1 MTFSSSFS
9 PSRPCGQIIFE
20 PAGRSYIYTIV
31 TMQNIYDV
39 RQKGKL
45 IFLLISVLLVGGVLY
60 VSNDL
65 VKDLSAEERK
75 KMEIWAEATRE
86 LASDKTEMSMEL
98 ILKVI
103 QSNTSIP
110 AILVDGNGEIN
121 QYVNLN
127 LPEKDPDKFL
137 QRKLSRLKG
146 SSNVIEINLGDNEK
160 QYLYYDDSI
169 LLKRLSF
176 YPYVQLGVMVL
187 FVLIVYFALIS
198 TKKAEQNKVWVGL
211 SKETAHQLGTPISS
225 LMAWVDLLE
234 ASGVDPAL
242 LSDMNKDVKRLSVIA
257 ERFSKIGSKPE
268 MELVYINEVLENAIE
283 YMRRRVSSKVQ
294 IVTHLPADAEG
305 AMVCLSLFEWVIEN
319 LCKNAVDAMNGEGRI
334 DVYLTSEKQQLYIDI
349 KDTGK
354 GIARKNFKAVFNPG
368 YTTKK
373 RGWGLGLTLA
383 KRIIEEYHDGRI
395 FVKESEI
402 GKGTTFRI
410 ELKRVV

>member
-1 MTFSSSFS
+1 
-9 PSRPCGQIIFE
+9 
-20 PAGRSYIYTIV
+20 
-31 TMQNIYDV
+31 MQNIYDA

-65 VKDLSAEERK
+65 VEDLSIEERK

-110 AILVDGNGEIN
+110 AIIVDDTGEIN
-121 QYVNLN
+121 QYLNLN
-127 LPEKDPDKFL
+127 LPETDTEKYL
-137 QRKLSRLKG
+137 QEKLEQLK
-146 SSNVIEINLGDNEK
+146 SKSNLIEINLGDEEK

-225 LMAWVDLLE
+225 LMAWMDLLE
-234 ASGVDPAL
+234 SSGVDPSL
-242 LSDMNKDVKRLSVIA
+242 LSDMNKDVNRLSVIA

-268 MELVYINEVLENAIE
+268 MELIYVNEVLENATE
-283 YMRRRVSSKVQ
+283 YMRRRVSDKVL
-294 IVTHLPADAEG
+294 ITTHLPSDAEG

-334 DVYLTSEKQQLYIDI
+334 DVYMTSEKQQIYIDI

-354 GIARKNFKAVFNPG
+354 GIARKNFKTVFNPG

-383 KRIIEEYHDGRI
+383 KRIIEDYHAGRI
-395 FVKESEI
+395 YVKDSEV

>member
-1 MTFSSSFS
+1 
-9 PSRPCGQIIFE
+9 
-20 PAGRSYIYTIV
+20 
-31 TMQNIYDV
+31 MQNIYDA

-65 VKDLSAEERK
+65 VEDLSIEERK

-110 AILVDGNGEIN
+110 AIIVDDTGEIN
-121 QYVNLN
+121 QYLNLN
-127 LPEKDPDKFL
+127 LPETDTEKYL
-137 QRKLSRLKG
+137 QEKLEQLK
-146 SSNVIEINLGDNEK
+146 SKSNLIEINLGDGEK

-169 LLKRLSF
+169 LLKRLS
-176 YPYVQLGVMVL
+176 PYVQLGVMVL

-225 LMAWVDLLE
+225 LMAWMDLLE
-234 ASGVDPAL
+234 SSGVDPSL
-242 LSDMNKDVKRLSVIA
+242 LSDMNKDVNRLSVIA

-268 MELVYINEVLENAIE
+268 MELIYVNEVLENATE
-283 YMRRRVSSKVQ
+283 YMRRRVSDKVL
-294 IVTHLPADAEG
+294 ITTHLPSDAEG

-334 DVYLTSEKQQLYIDI
+334 DVYMTSEKQQIYIDI

-354 GIARKNFKAVFNPG
+354 GIARKNFKTVFNPG

-383 KRIIEEYHDGRI
+383 KRIIEDYHAGRI
-395 FVKESEI
+395 YVKDSEV

>member
-1 MTFSSSFS
+1 
-9 PSRPCGQIIFE
+9 
-20 PAGRSYIYTIV
+20 
-31 TMQNIYDV
+31 MQNIYDA

-65 VKDLSAEERK
+65 VEDLSIEERK

-110 AILVDGNGEIN
+110 AIIVDDTGEIN
-121 QYVNLN
+121 QYLNLN
-127 LPEKDPDKFL
+127 LPETDTEKYL
-137 QRKLSRLKG
+137 QEKLEQLK
-146 SSNVIEINLGDNEK
+146 SKSNLIEINLGDEEK

-169 LLKRLSF
+169 LLKRLSL

-225 LMAWVDLLE
+225 LMAWMDLLE
-234 ASGVDPAL
+234 SSGVDSSL
-242 LSDMNKDVKRLSVIA
+242 LSDMNKDVNRLSVIA

-268 MELVYINEVLENAIE
+268 MELIYVNEVRENATE
-283 YMRRRVSSKVQ
+283 YMRRRVSDKVL
-294 IVTHLPADAEG
+294 ITTHLPSDAEG

-334 DVYLTSEKQQLYIDI
+334 DVYMTSEKQQIYIDI

-354 GIARKNFKAVFNPG
+354 GIARKNFKTVFNPG

-383 KRIIEEYHDGRI
+383 KRIIEDYHAGRI
-395 FVKESEI
+395 YVKDSEV

-410 ELKRVV
+410 ELTRVV

>member
-1 MTFSSSFS
+1 
-9 PSRPCGQIIFE
+9 
-20 PAGRSYIYTIV
+20 
-31 TMQNIYDV
+31 MQNIYDA

-65 VKDLSAEERK
+65 VEDLSIEERK

-110 AILVDGNGEIN
+110 AIIVDDTGEIN
-121 QYVNLN
+121 QYLNFN
-127 LPEKDPDKFL
+127 LPETDTEKYL
-137 QRKLSRLKG
+137 QEKLEQLK
-146 SSNVIEINLGDNEK
+146 SKSNLIEINLGDEEK

-169 LLKRLSF
+169 LLKRLSL

-225 LMAWVDLLE
+225 LMAWMDLLE
-234 ASGVDPAL
+234 SSGVDSSL
-242 LSDMNKDVKRLSVIA
+242 LSDMNKDVNRLSVIA

-268 MELVYINEVLENAIE
+268 MELIYVNEVLENATE
-283 YMRRRVSSKVQ
+283 YMRRRVSDKVL
-294 IVTHLPADAEG
+294 ITTHLPSDAEG

-334 DVYLTSEKQQLYIDI
+334 DVYMTSEKQQIYIDI

-354 GIARKNFKAVFNPG
+354 GIARKNFKTVFNPG

-383 KRIIEEYHDGRI
+383 KRIIEDYHAGRI
-395 FVKESEI
+395 YVKDSEV

-410 ELKRVV
+410 ELRRVV

>member
-1 MTFSSSFS
+1 M
-9 PSRPCGQIIFE
+9 E
-20 PAGRSYIYTIV
+20 PFIEYVILSVYYI
-31 TMQNIYDV
+31 MQNIYDA

-45 IFLLISVLLVGGVLY
+45 IFLLISVLLIGGVLY

-65 VKDLSAEERK
+65 VEDLSIEERK

-110 AILVDGNGEIN
+110 AIIVDDTGEIN
-121 QYVNLN
+121 QYLNLN
-127 LPEKDPDKFL
+127 LPETDTEKYL
-137 QRKLSRLKG
+137 QEKLEQLK
-146 SSNVIEINLGDNEK
+146 SKSNLIEINLGDEEK

-169 LLKRLSF
+169 LLKRLSL

-225 LMAWVDLLE
+225 LMAWMDLLE
-234 ASGVDPAL
+234 SSGVDSSL
-242 LSDMNKDVKRLSVIA
+242 LSDMNKDVNRLSVIA

-268 MELVYINEVLENAIE
+268 MELIYVNEVLENATE
-283 YMRRRVSSKVQ
+283 YMRRRVSDKVL
-294 IVTHLPADAEG
+294 ITTHLPSDAEG

-334 DVYLTSEKQQLYIDI
+334 DVYMTSEKQQIYIDI

-354 GIARKNFKAVFNPG
+354 GIARKNFKTVFNPG

-383 KRIIEEYHDGRI
+383 KRIIEDYHAGRI
-395 FVKESEI
+395 YVKDSEV

>member
-1 MTFSSSFS
+1 
-9 PSRPCGQIIFE
+9 
-20 PAGRSYIYTIV
+20 
-31 TMQNIYDV
+31 MQNIYDA

-45 IFLLISVLLVGGVLY
+45 IFLLISVLLIGGVLY

-65 VKDLSAEERK
+65 VEDLSIEERK

-110 AILVDGNGEIN
+110 AIIVDDTGEIN
-121 QYVNLN
+121 QYLNLN
-127 LPEKDPDKFL
+127 LPETDTEKYL
-137 QRKLSRLKG
+137 QEKLEQLK
-146 SSNVIEINLGDNEK
+146 SKSNLIEINLGDEEK

-169 LLKRLSF
+169 LLKRLSL

-225 LMAWVDLLE
+225 LMAWMDLLE
-234 ASGVDPAL
+234 SSGVDSSL
-242 LSDMNKDVKRLSVIA
+242 LSDMNKDVNRLSVIA

-268 MELVYINEVLENAIE
+268 MELIYVNEVLENATE
-283 YMRRRVSSKVQ
+283 YMRRRVSDKVL
-294 IVTHLPADAEG
+294 ITTHLPSDAEG

-334 DVYLTSEKQQLYIDI
+334 DVYMTSEKQQIYIDI

-354 GIARKNFKAVFNPG
+354 GIARKNFKTVFNPG

-383 KRIIEEYHDGRI
+383 KRIIEDYHAGRI
-395 FVKESEI
+395 YVKDSEV

-410 ELKRVV
+410 ELKRVA

>member
-268 MELVYINEVLENAIE
+268 MELVYINEVLENATE

-354 GIARKNFKAVFNPG
+354 GIARKNFKTVFNPG

-383 KRIIEEYHDGRI
+383 KRII
-395 FVKESEI
+395 
-402 GKGTTFRI
+402 
-410 ELKRVV
+410 

>member
-1 MTFSSSFS
+1 
-9 PSRPCGQIIFE
+9 
-20 PAGRSYIYTIV
+20 
-31 TMQNIYDV
+31 MQNIYDA

-45 IFLLISVLLVGGVLY
+45 IFLLISVLLIGGVLY

-65 VKDLSAEERK
+65 VEDMSIEERK

-110 AILVDGNGEIN
+110 AIIVDDTGEIN
-121 QYVNLN
+121 QYLNLN
-127 LPEKDPDKFL
+127 LPETDTEKYL
-137 QRKLSRLKG
+137 QEKLEQLK
-146 SSNVIEINLGDNEK
+146 SKSNLIEINLGDEEK

-169 LLKRLSF
+169 LLKRLSL

-225 LMAWVDLLE
+225 LMAWMDLLE
-234 ASGVDPAL
+234 SSGVDSSL
-242 LSDMNKDVKRLSVIA
+242 LSDMNKDVNRLSVIA

-268 MELVYINEVLENAIE
+268 MELIYVNEVLENATE
-283 YMRRRVSSKVQ
+283 YMRRRVSDKVL
-294 IVTHLPADAEG
+294 ITTHLPSDAEG

-334 DVYLTSEKQQLYIDI
+334 DVYMTSEKQQIYIDI

-354 GIARKNFKAVFNPG
+354 GIARKNFKTVFNPG

-383 KRIIEEYHDGRI
+383 KRIIEDYHAGRI
-395 FVKESEI
+395 YVKDSEV

>member
-1 MTFSSSFS
+1 MTGSNVL
-9 PSRPCGQIIFE
+9 I
-20 PAGRSYIYTIV
+20 YIRMRFVI
-31 TMQNIYDV
+31 MQNIYDA
-39 RQKGKL
+39 RQKGKF

-65 VKDLSAEERK
+65 VEDLSVEERK

-110 AILVDGNGEIN
+110 AILVDENGEIN

-127 LPEKDPDKFL
+127 LPETDTEKYL
-137 QRKLSRLKG
+137 QRKLAYLQG
-146 SSNVIEINLGDNEK
+146 GSNVIEINLGGGEK

-169 LLKRLSF
+169 LLKRLSL

-225 LMAWVDLLE
+225 LMAWMDLLE

-268 MELVYINEVLENAIE
+268 MELVYVNEVLENATE
-283 YMRRRVSSKVQ
+283 YMRRRVSDKVQ
-294 IVTHLPADAEG
+294 ITTHLPSDAEG
-305 AMVCLSLFEWVIEN
+305 AMVCLPLFEWVIEN

-334 DVYLTSEKQQLYIDI
+334 DVYLTSEKQQIYIDI

-354 GIARKNFKAVFNPG
+354 GIARKHFKTVFNPG

-383 KRIIEEYHDGRI
+383 KRIIEQYHAGHI
-395 FVKESEI
+395 YVKESEV

>member
-1 MTFSSSFS
+1 
-9 PSRPCGQIIFE
+9 
-20 PAGRSYIYTIV
+20 
-31 TMQNIYDV
+31 MQNIYDA

-45 IFLLISVLLVGGVLY
+45 IFLLISVLLIGGVLY

-65 VKDLSAEERK
+65 VEDLSIEERK

-110 AILVDGNGEIN
+110 AIIVDDTGEIN
-121 QYVNLN
+121 QYLNLN
-127 LPEKDPDKFL
+127 LPETDTEKYL
-137 QRKLSRLKG
+137 QEKLEQLK
-146 SSNVIEINLGDNEK
+146 SKSNLIEINLGDEEK

-169 LLKRLSF
+169 LLKRLSL

-225 LMAWVDLLE
+225 LMAWMDLLE
-234 ASGVDPAL
+234 SSGVDSSL
-242 LSDMNKDVKRLSVIA
+242 LSDMNKDVNRLSVIA

-268 MELVYINEVLENAIE
+268 MELIYVNEVLENATE
-283 YMRRRVSSKVQ
+283 YMRRRVSDKVL
-294 IVTHLPADAEG
+294 ITTHLPSDAEG

-319 LCKNAVDAMNGEGRI
+319 LCTNAVDAMNGEGRI
-334 DVYLTSEKQQLYIDI
+334 DVYMTSEKQQIYIDI

-354 GIARKNFKAVFNPG
+354 GIARKNFKTVFNPG

-383 KRIIEEYHDGRI
+383 KRIIEDYHAGRI
-395 FVKESEI
+395 YVKDSEV

>member
-1 MTFSSSFS
+1 
-9 PSRPCGQIIFE
+9 
-20 PAGRSYIYTIV
+20 
-31 TMQNIYDV
+31 MQNIYDA

-65 VKDLSAEERK
+65 VEDLSIEERK

-110 AILVDGNGEIN
+110 AIIVDDTGEIN
-121 QYVNLN
+121 QYLNLN
-127 LPEKDPDKFL
+127 LPETDTEKYL
-137 QRKLSRLKG
+137 QEKLEQLK
-146 SSNVIEINLGDNEK
+146 SKSNLIEINLGDGEK

-169 LLKRLSF
+169 LLKRLSL

-225 LMAWVDLLE
+225 LMAWMDLLE
-234 ASGVDPAL
+234 SSGVDPSL
-242 LSDMNKDVKRLSVIA
+242 LSDMNKDVNRLSIIA

-268 MELVYINEVLENAIE
+268 MELIYVNEVLENATE
-283 YMRRRVSSKVQ
+283 YMRRRVSDKVL
-294 IVTHLPADAEG
+294 ITTHLPSDAEG

-319 LCKNAVDAMNGEGRI
+319 LCKNAIDAMDGVGKITVSVIESATRWYI
-334 DVYLTSEKQQLYIDI
+334 DVE
-349 KDTGK
+349 DTGK
-354 GIARKNFKAVFNPG
+354 GIIKSKHQTIFTPG

-373 RGWGLGLTLA
+373 RGWGLGLSLA
-383 KRIIEEYHDGRI
+383 RRIVEEYHSGRI
-395 FVKESEI
+395 FVKQSELN
-402 GKGTTFRI
+402 KGTVFRI
-410 ELKRVV
+410 ELKK

>member
-319 LCKNAVDAMNGEGRI
+319 LCKNAVDAMNGEGRS

>member
-1 MTFSSSFS
+1 
-9 PSRPCGQIIFE
+9 
-20 PAGRSYIYTIV
+20 
-31 TMQNIYDV
+31 MQNIYDA

-45 IFLLISVLLVGGVLY
+45 IFLLISVLLIGGVLY

-65 VKDLSAEERK
+65 VEDLSIEERK

-110 AILVDGNGEIN
+110 AIIVDDTGEIN
-121 QYVNLN
+121 QYLNLN
-127 LPEKDPDKFL
+127 LPETDTEKYL
-137 QRKLSRLKG
+137 QEKLEQLK
-146 SSNVIEINLGDNEK
+146 SKSNLIEINLGDEEK

-169 LLKRLSF
+169 LLKRLSL

-198 TKKAEQNKVWVGL
+198 TKKAEQNKAWVGL

-225 LMAWVDLLE
+225 LMAWMDLLE
-234 ASGVDPAL
+234 SSGVDSSL
-242 LSDMNKDVKRLSVIA
+242 LSDMNKDVNRLSVIA

-268 MELVYINEVLENAIE
+268 MELIYVNEVLENATE
-283 YMRRRVSSKVQ
+283 YMRRRVSDKVL
-294 IVTHLPADAEG
+294 ITTHLPSDAEG

-334 DVYLTSEKQQLYIDI
+334 DVYMTSEKQQIYIDI

-354 GIARKNFKAVFNPG
+354 GIARKNFKTVFNPG

-383 KRIIEEYHDGRI
+383 KRIIEDYHAGRI
-395 FVKESEI
+395 YVKDSEV

>member
-1 MTFSSSFS
+1 
-9 PSRPCGQIIFE
+9 
-20 PAGRSYIYTIV
+20 
-31 TMQNIYDV
+31 MQNIYDA

-45 IFLLISVLLVGGVLY
+45 IFLLISVLLIGGVLY

-65 VKDLSAEERK
+65 VEDLSIEERK

-110 AILVDGNGEIN
+110 AIIVDDTGEIN
-121 QYVNLN
+121 QYLNLN
-127 LPEKDPDKFL
+127 LPETDTEKYL
-137 QRKLSRLKG
+137 QEKLEQLK
-146 SSNVIEINLGDNEK
+146 SKSNLIEINLGDEEK

-169 LLKRLSF
+169 LLKRLSL

-225 LMAWVDLLE
+225 LMAWMDLLE
-234 ASGVDPAL
+234 SSGVDSSL
-242 LSDMNKDVKRLSVIA
+242 LSDMNKDVNRLSVIA

-268 MELVYINEVLENAIE
+268 MELIYVNEVLENATE
-283 YMRRRVSSKVQ
+283 YMRRRVSDKVL
-294 IVTHLPADAEG
+294 ITTHLPSDAEG

-334 DVYLTSEKQQLYIDI
+334 DVYMTSEKQQIYIDI

-354 GIARKNFKAVFNPG
+354 GIARKNFKTVFNPG

-373 RGWGLGLTLA
+373 RGWGLGFTLA
-383 KRIIEEYHDGRI
+383 KRIIEDYHAGRI
-395 FVKESEI
+395 YVKDSEV

>member
-1 MTFSSSFS
+1 
-9 PSRPCGQIIFE
+9 
-20 PAGRSYIYTIV
+20 
-31 TMQNIYDV
+31 MQNIYDA

-65 VKDLSAEERK
+65 VEDWSIEERK

-86 LASDKTEMSMEL
+86 LVSDKTEMSMEL

-110 AILVDGNGEIN
+110 AIIVDDTGEIN
-121 QYVNLN
+121 QYLNLN
-127 LPEKDPDKFL
+127 LPETDTEKYL
-137 QRKLSRLKG
+137 QEKLEQLK
-146 SSNVIEINLGDNEK
+146 SKSNLIEINLGDEEK

-169 LLKRLSF
+169 LLKRLSL

-225 LMAWVDLLE
+225 LMAWMDLLE
-234 ASGVDPAL
+234 SSGVDSSL
-242 LSDMNKDVKRLSVIA
+242 LSDMNKDVNRLSVIA

-268 MELVYINEVLENAIE
+268 MELIYVNEVLENATE
-283 YMRRRVSSKVQ
+283 YMRRRVSDKVL
-294 IVTHLPADAEG
+294 ITTHLPSDAEG

-334 DVYLTSEKQQLYIDI
+334 DVYMTSEKQQIYIDI

-354 GIARKNFKAVFNPG
+354 GIARKNFKTVFNPG

-383 KRIIEEYHDGRI
+383 KRIIEDYHAGRI
-395 FVKESEI
+395 YVKDSEV

-410 ELKRVV
+410 ELTRVV

>member
-1 MTFSSSFS
+1 
-9 PSRPCGQIIFE
+9 
-20 PAGRSYIYTIV
+20 
-31 TMQNIYDV
+31 MQNIYDA

-45 IFLLISVLLVGGVLY
+45 IFLLISVLLIGGVLY

-65 VKDLSAEERK
+65 VEDLFIEERK

-110 AILVDGNGEIN
+110 AIIVDDTGEIN
-121 QYVNLN
+121 QYLNLN
-127 LPEKDPDKFL
+127 LPETDTEKYL
-137 QRKLSRLKG
+137 QEKLEQLK
-146 SSNVIEINLGDNEK
+146 SKSNLIEINLGDEEK

-169 LLKRLSF
+169 LLKRLSL

-225 LMAWVDLLE
+225 LMAWMDLLE
-234 ASGVDPAL
+234 SSGVDSSL
-242 LSDMNKDVKRLSVIA
+242 LSDMNKDVNRLSVIA

-268 MELVYINEVLENAIE
+268 MELIYVNEVLENATE
-283 YMRRRVSSKVQ
+283 YMRRRVSDKVL
-294 IVTHLPADAEG
+294 ITTHLPSDAEG

-334 DVYLTSEKQQLYIDI
+334 DVYMTSEKQQIYIDI

-354 GIARKNFKAVFNPG
+354 GIARKNFKTVFNPG

-383 KRIIEEYHDGRI
+383 KRIIEDYHAGRI
-395 FVKESEI
+395 YVKDSEV

>member
-1 MTFSSSFS
+1 
-9 PSRPCGQIIFE
+9 
-20 PAGRSYIYTIV
+20 
-31 TMQNIYDV
+31 MQNIYDA

-65 VKDLSAEERK
+65 VEDLSIEERK

-86 LASDKTEMSMEL
+86 LARDKNEMSMEL
-98 ILKVI
+98 ILKGI
-103 QSNTSIP
+103 QGNTSIP
-110 AILVDGNGEIN
+110 AIIVDDTGEIN
-121 QYVNLN
+121 QYLNLN
-127 LPEKDPDKFL
+127 LPETDTEKYL
-137 QRKLSRLKG
+137 QEKLEQLK
-146 SSNVIEINLGDNEK
+146 SKSNLIEINLGDGEK

-169 LLKRLSF
+169 LLKRLSL

-225 LMAWVDLLE
+225 LMAWMDLLE
-234 ASGVDPAL
+234 SSGVDPSL
-242 LSDMNKDVKRLSVIA
+242 LSDMNKDVNRLSIIA

-268 MELVYINEVLENAIE
+268 MELIYVNEVLENATE
-283 YMRRRVSSKVQ
+283 YMRRRVSDKVL
-294 IVTHLPADAEG
+294 ITTHLPSDAEG

-334 DVYLTSEKQQLYIDI
+334 DVYMTSEKQQIYIDI

-354 GIARKNFKAVFNPG
+354 GIARKNFKTVFNPG
-368 YTTKK
+368 YTTKE
-373 RGWGLGLTLA
+373 RAWGLGLTLA
-383 KRIIEEYHDGRI
+383 KRIIEDYHAGRI
-395 FVKESEI
+395 YVKDSEV

>member
-1 MTFSSSFS
+1 
-9 PSRPCGQIIFE
+9 
-20 PAGRSYIYTIV
+20 
-31 TMQNIYDV
+31 MQNIYDA

-45 IFLLISVLLVGGVLY
+45 IFLLISVLLIGGVLY

-65 VKDLSAEERK
+65 VEDLSIEERK

-110 AILVDGNGEIN
+110 AIIVDDTGEIN
-121 QYVNLN
+121 QYLNLN
-127 LPEKDPDKFL
+127 LPETDTEKYL
-137 QRKLSRLKG
+137 QEKLEQLK
-146 SSNVIEINLGDNEK
+146 SKSNLIEINLGDEEK

-169 LLKRLSF
+169 LLKRLSL

-198 TKKAEQNKVWVGL
+198 TKKAEQNKVWVVL

-225 LMAWVDLLE
+225 LMAWMDLLE
-234 ASGVDPAL
+234 SSGVDSSL
-242 LSDMNKDVKRLSVIA
+242 LSDMNKDVNRLSVIA

-268 MELVYINEVLENAIE
+268 MELIYVNEVLENATE
-283 YMRRRVSSKVQ
+283 YMRRRVSDKVL
-294 IVTHLPADAEG
+294 ITTHLPSDAEG

-334 DVYLTSEKQQLYIDI
+334 DVYMTSEKQQIYIDI

-354 GIARKNFKAVFNPG
+354 GIARKNFKTVFNPG

-383 KRIIEEYHDGRI
+383 KRIIEDYHAGRI
-395 FVKESEI
+395 YVKDSEV

>member
-1 MTFSSSFS
+1 
-9 PSRPCGQIIFE
+9 
-20 PAGRSYIYTIV
+20 
-31 TMQNIYDV
+31 MQNIYDA

-45 IFLLISVLLVGGVLY
+45 IFLLISVLLIGGVLY

-65 VKDLSAEERK
+65 VEDLSIEERK

-110 AILVDGNGEIN
+110 AIIVDDTGEIN
-121 QYVNLN
+121 QYLNLN
-127 LPEKDPDKFL
+127 LPETDTEKYL
-137 QRKLSRLKG
+137 QEKLEQLK
-146 SSNVIEINLGDNEK
+146 SKSNLIEINLGDEEK

-169 LLKRLSF
+169 LLKRLSL

-187 FVLIVYFALIS
+187 LVLIVYFALIS

-225 LMAWVDLLE
+225 LMAWMDLLE
-234 ASGVDPAL
+234 SSGVDSSL
-242 LSDMNKDVKRLSVIA
+242 LSDMNKDVNRLSVIA

-268 MELVYINEVLENAIE
+268 MELIYVNEVLENATE
-283 YMRRRVSSKVQ
+283 YMRRRVSDKVL
-294 IVTHLPADAEG
+294 ITTHLPSDAEG

-334 DVYLTSEKQQLYIDI
+334 DVYMTSEKQQIYIDI

-354 GIARKNFKAVFNPG
+354 GIARKNFKTVFNPG

-383 KRIIEEYHDGRI
+383 KRIIEDYHAGRI
-395 FVKESEI
+395 YVKDSEV

>member
-1 MTFSSSFS
+1 
-9 PSRPCGQIIFE
+9 
-20 PAGRSYIYTIV
+20 
-31 TMQNIYDV
+31 MQNIYDA

-65 VKDLSAEERK
+65 VEDLSIEERK

-110 AILVDGNGEIN
+110 AIIVDDTGEIN
-121 QYVNLN
+121 QYLNLN
-127 LPEKDPDKFL
+127 LPETDTEKYL
-137 QRKLSRLKG
+137 QEKLEQLK
-146 SSNVIEINLGDNEK
+146 SKSNLIEINLGDGEK

-169 LLKRLSF
+169 LLKRLSL

-225 LMAWVDLLE
+225 LMAWMDLLE
-234 ASGVDPAL
+234 SSGVDPSL
-242 LSDMNKDVKRLSVIA
+242 LSDMNKDVNRLSVIA

-268 MELVYINEVLENAIE
+268 MELIYVNEGLENATE
-283 YMRRRVSSKVQ
+283 YMRRRVSDKVL
-294 IVTHLPADAEG
+294 ITTHLPSDAEG

-334 DVYLTSEKQQLYIDI
+334 DVYMTSEKQQIYIDI

-354 GIARKNFKAVFNPG
+354 GIARKNFKTVFNPG

-383 KRIIEEYHDGRI
+383 KRIIEDYHAGRI
-395 FVKESEI
+395 YVKDSEV
-402 GKGTTFRI
+402 GKGTIFRI

>member
-1 MTFSSSFS
+1 
-9 PSRPCGQIIFE
+9 
-20 PAGRSYIYTIV
+20 
-31 TMQNIYDV
+31 MQNIYDA

-45 IFLLISVLLVGGVLY
+45 IFLLISVLLIGGVLY

-65 VKDLSAEERK
+65 VEDLSIEERK

-110 AILVDGNGEIN
+110 AIIVDDTGEIN
-121 QYVNLN
+121 QYLNLN
-127 LPEKDPDKFL
+127 LPETDTEKYL
-137 QRKLSRLKG
+137 QEKLEQLK
-146 SSNVIEINLGDNEK
+146 SKSNLIEINLGDEEK

-169 LLKRLSF
+169 LLKRLSL

-225 LMAWVDLLE
+225 LMAWMDLLE
-234 ASGVDPAL
+234 SSGVDSSL
-242 LSDMNKDVKRLSVIA
+242 LSDMNKDVNRLSVIA

-268 MELVYINEVLENAIE
+268 MELIYVNEVLENATE
-283 YMRRRVSSKVQ
+283 YMRRRVSDKVL
-294 IVTHLPADAEG
+294 ITTHLPSDAEG

-334 DVYLTSEKQQLYIDI
+334 DVYMTSEKQQIYIDI

-354 GIARKNFKAVFNPG
+354 GIARKNFKTVFNPG
-368 YTTKK
+368 YTTKI

-383 KRIIEEYHDGRI
+383 KRIIEDYHAGRI
-395 FVKESEI
+395 YVKDSEV

>member
-1 MTFSSSFS
+1 M
-9 PSRPCGQIIFE
+9 
-20 PAGRSYIYTIV
+20 
-31 TMQNIYDV
+31 
-39 RQKGKL
+39 
-45 IFLLISVLLVGGVLY
+45 LISVLLVGGVLY

-65 VKDLSAEERK
+65 VDDLSVEERK

-110 AILVDGNGEIN
+110 AILVDENGAIN

-127 LPEKDPDKFL
+127 LPESDSEKYL
-137 QRKLSRLKG
+137 QRKLAQLQSG
-146 SSNVIEINLGDNEK
+146 SNVIEISLGGDEK

-169 LLKRLSF
+169 LLKRLSL

-225 LMAWVDLLE
+225 LMAWMDLLE

-242 LSDMNKDVKRLSVIA
+242 LSDMHKDVKRLSVIA

-268 MELVYINEVLENAIE
+268 MELVYVNEVLENATE

-294 IVTHLPADAEG
+294 ITTHLPSDAEG
-305 AMVCLSLFEWVIEN
+305 AMVCLPLFEWVIEN

-334 DVYLTSEKQQLYIDI
+334 DVYLTSERQQIYIDI

-354 GIARKNFKAVFNPG
+354 GIARKNFKTVFNPG

-383 KRIIEEYHDGRI
+383 KRIIEEYHNGRI
-395 FVKESEI
+395 FVKESEV

-410 ELKRVV
+410 ELKRVA

>member
-1 MTFSSSFS
+1 
-9 PSRPCGQIIFE
+9 
-20 PAGRSYIYTIV
+20 
-31 TMQNIYDV
+31 MQNISDA

-65 VKDLSAEERK
+65 VEDLSIEERK

-110 AILVDGNGEIN
+110 AIIVDDTGEIN
-121 QYVNLN
+121 QYLNLN
-127 LPEKDPDKFL
+127 LPETDTEKYL
-137 QRKLSRLKG
+137 QEKLEQLK
-146 SSNVIEINLGDNEK
+146 SKSNLIEINLGDEEK

-169 LLKRLSF
+169 LLKRLSL

-225 LMAWVDLLE
+225 LMAWMDLLE
-234 ASGVDPAL
+234 SSGVDSSL
-242 LSDMNKDVKRLSVIA
+242 LSDMNKDVNRLSVIA

-268 MELVYINEVLENAIE
+268 MELIYVNEVLENATE
-283 YMRRRVSSKVQ
+283 YMRRRVSDKVL
-294 IVTHLPADAEG
+294 ITTHLPSDAEG

-334 DVYLTSEKQQLYIDI
+334 DVYMTSEKQQIYIDI

-354 GIARKNFKAVFNPG
+354 GIARKNFKTVFNPG

-383 KRIIEEYHDGRI
+383 KRIIEDYHAGRI
-395 FVKESEI
+395 YVKDSEV

-410 ELKRVV
+410 ELTRVV

>member
-1 MTFSSSFS
+1 
-9 PSRPCGQIIFE
+9 
-20 PAGRSYIYTIV
+20 
-31 TMQNIYDV
+31 MQNIYDA

-65 VKDLSAEERK
+65 VEDLSIEERK

-110 AILVDGNGEIN
+110 AIIVDDTGEIN
-121 QYVNLN
+121 QYLNLN
-127 LPEKDPDKFL
+127 LPETDTEKYL
-137 QRKLSRLKG
+137 QEKLEQLK
-146 SSNVIEINLGDNEK
+146 SKSNLIEINLGDEEK

-169 LLKRLSF
+169 LLKRLSL

-225 LMAWVDLLE
+225 LMAWMDLLE
-234 ASGVDPAL
+234 SSGVDSSL
-242 LSDMNKDVKRLSVIA
+242 LSDMNKDVNRLSVIA

-268 MELVYINEVLENAIE
+268 MELIYVNEVLENATE
-283 YMRRRVSSKVQ
+283 YMRRRVSDKVL
-294 IVTHLPADAEG
+294 ITTHLPSDAEG

-334 DVYLTSEKQQLYIDI
+334 DVYMTSEKQQIYIDI

-354 GIARKNFKAVFNPG
+354 GIARKNFKTVFNPG

-383 KRIIEEYHDGRI
+383 KRIIEDYHAGRI
-395 FVKESEI
+395 YVKDSEV

-410 ELKRVV
+410 ELRRVV

>member
-1 MTFSSSFS
+1 
-9 PSRPCGQIIFE
+9 
-20 PAGRSYIYTIV
+20 
-31 TMQNIYDV
+31 MQNIYDA

-65 VKDLSAEERK
+65 VEDLSIEERK

-110 AILVDGNGEIN
+110 AIIVDDTGEIN
-121 QYVNLN
+121 QYLNLN
-127 LPEKDPDKFL
+127 LPETDTEKYL
-137 QRKLSRLKG
+137 QEKLEQLK
-146 SSNVIEINLGDNEK
+146 SKSNLIEINLGDGEK

-225 LMAWVDLLE
+225 LMAWMDLLE
-234 ASGVDPAL
+234 SSGVDPSL
-242 LSDMNKDVKRLSVIA
+242 LSDMNKDVNRLSVIA

-268 MELVYINEVLENAIE
+268 MELIYVNEVLENATE
-283 YMRRRVSSKVQ
+283 YMRRRVSDKVL
-294 IVTHLPADAEG
+294 ITTHLPSDAEG

-334 DVYLTSEKQQLYIDI
+334 DVYMTSEKQQIYIDI

-354 GIARKNFKAVFNPG
+354 GIARKNFKTVFNPG

-373 RGWGLGLTLA
+373 RDWGLGLTLA
-383 KRIIEEYHDGRI
+383 KRIIEDYHAGRI
-395 FVKESEI
+395 YVKDSEV

>member
-1 MTFSSSFS
+1 
-9 PSRPCGQIIFE
+9 
-20 PAGRSYIYTIV
+20 
-31 TMQNIYDV
+31 MQNIYDA

-65 VKDLSAEERK
+65 VEDLSIEERK

-110 AILVDGNGEIN
+110 VIIVDDTGEIN
-121 QYVNLN
+121 QYLNLN
-127 LPEKDPDKFL
+127 LPETDTEKYL
-137 QRKLSRLKG
+137 QEKLEQLK
-146 SSNVIEINLGDNEK
+146 SKSNLIEINLGDGEK

-169 LLKRLSF
+169 LLKRLSL

-225 LMAWVDLLE
+225 LMAWMDLLE
-234 ASGVDPAL
+234 SSGVDPSL
-242 LSDMNKDVKRLSVIA
+242 LSDMNKDVNRLSVIA

-268 MELVYINEVLENAIE
+268 MELIYVNEVLENATE
-283 YMRRRVSSKVQ
+283 YMRRRVSDKVL
-294 IVTHLPADAEG
+294 ITTHLPSDAEG

-334 DVYLTSEKQQLYIDI
+334 DVYMTSEKQQIYIDI

-354 GIARKNFKAVFNPG
+354 GIARKNFKTVFNPG

-383 KRIIEEYHDGRI
+383 KRIIEDYHAGRI
-395 FVKESEI
+395 YVKDSEV

>member
-1 MTFSSSFS
+1 
-9 PSRPCGQIIFE
+9 
-20 PAGRSYIYTIV
+20 
-31 TMQNIYDV
+31 MQNIYDA

-65 VKDLSAEERK
+65 VEDLSIEERK

-110 AILVDGNGEIN
+110 AIIVDDTGEIN
-121 QYVNLN
+121 QYLNLN
-127 LPEKDPDKFL
+127 LPETDTEKYL
-137 QRKLSRLKG
+137 QEKLEQLK
-146 SSNVIEINLGDNEK
+146 SKSNLIEINLGDEEK

-169 LLKRLSF
+169 LLKRLSL

-225 LMAWVDLLE
+225 LMAWMDLLE
-234 ASGVDPAL
+234 SSGVDSSL
-242 LSDMNKDVKRLSVIA
+242 LSDMNKDVNRLSVIA

-268 MELVYINEVLENAIE
+268 MELIYVNEVLENATE
-283 YMRRRVSSKVQ
+283 YMRRRVSDKVL
-294 IVTHLPADAEG
+294 ITTHLPSDAEG

-334 DVYLTSEKQQLYIDI
+334 DVYMTSEKQQIYIDI

-354 GIARKNFKAVFNPG
+354 GIARKNFKTVFNPG

-383 KRIIEEYHDGRI
+383 KRIIEDYHAGRI
-395 FVKESEI
+395 YVKDSEV
-402 GKGTTFRI
+402 GKGMTFRI

>member
-1 MTFSSSFS
+1 
-9 PSRPCGQIIFE
+9 
-20 PAGRSYIYTIV
+20 
-31 TMQNIYDV
+31 MQNIYDA

-65 VKDLSAEERK
+65 VEDLSIEERK

-110 AILVDGNGEIN
+110 AIIVDDTGEIN
-121 QYVNLN
+121 QYLNLN
-127 LPEKDPDKFL
+127 LPETDTEKYL
-137 QRKLSRLKG
+137 QEKLEQLK
-146 SSNVIEINLGDNEK
+146 SKSNLIEINLGDEEK

-169 LLKRLSF
+169 LLKRLSL

-225 LMAWVDLLE
+225 LMAWMDLLE
-234 ASGVDPAL
+234 SSGVDSSL
-242 LSDMNKDVKRLSVIA
+242 LSDMNKDVNRLSVIA

-268 MELVYINEVLENAIE
+268 MELIYVNEVLENATE
-283 YMRRRVSSKVQ
+283 YMRRRVSDKVL
-294 IVTHLPADAEG
+294 ITTHLPSDAEG

-319 LCKNAVDAMNGEGRI
+319 LCKNAVNAMNGEGRI
-334 DVYLTSEKQQLYIDI
+334 DVYMTSEKQQIYIDI

-354 GIARKNFKAVFNPG
+354 GIARKNFKTVFNPG

-383 KRIIEEYHDGRI
+383 KRIIEDYHAGRI
-395 FVKESEI
+395 YVKDSEV

>member
-1 MTFSSSFS
+1 
-9 PSRPCGQIIFE
+9 
-20 PAGRSYIYTIV
+20 
-31 TMQNIYDV
+31 MQNIYDA

-65 VKDLSAEERK
+65 VEDLSIEERK

-110 AILVDGNGEIN
+110 AIIVDDTGEIN
-121 QYVNLN
+121 QYLNLN
-127 LPEKDPDKFL
+127 LPETDTEKYL
-137 QRKLSRLKG
+137 QEKLEQLK
-146 SSNVIEINLGDNEK
+146 SKSNLIEINLGDEEK

-169 LLKRLSF
+169 LLKRLSL

-225 LMAWVDLLE
+225 LMAWMDLLE
-234 ASGVDPAL
+234 SSGVDSSL
-242 LSDMNKDVKRLSVIA
+242 LSDMNKDVNRLSVIA

-268 MELVYINEVLENAIE
+268 MELIYVNEVLENATE
-283 YMRRRVSSKVQ
+283 YMRRRVSDKVL
-294 IVTHLPADAEG
+294 ITTHLPSDAEG

-334 DVYLTSEKQQLYIDI
+334 DVYMTSEKQQIYIDI

-354 GIARKNFKAVFNPG
+354 IARKNFKTVFNPG

-383 KRIIEEYHDGRI
+383 KRIIEDYHAGRI
-395 FVKESEI
+395 YVKDSEV

-410 ELKRVV
+410 ELTRVV

>member
-1 MTFSSSFS
+1 
-9 PSRPCGQIIFE
+9 
-20 PAGRSYIYTIV
+20 
-31 TMQNIYDV
+31 MQNIYDA

-45 IFLLISVLLVGGVLY
+45 IFLLISVLLIGGVLY

-65 VKDLSAEERK
+65 VEDLSIEERK

-110 AILVDGNGEIN
+110 AIIVDDTGEIN
-121 QYVNLN
+121 QYLNLN
-127 LPEKDPDKFL
+127 LPETDTEKYL
-137 QRKLSRLKG
+137 QEKLEQLK
-146 SSNVIEINLGDNEK
+146 SKSNLIEINLGDEEK

-169 LLKRLSF
+169 LLKRLSL

-225 LMAWVDLLE
+225 LMAWMDLLE
-234 ASGVDPAL
+234 SSGVDSSL
-242 LSDMNKDVKRLSVIA
+242 LSDMNKDVNRLSVIA

-268 MELVYINEVLENAIE
+268 MELIYVKEVLENATE
-283 YMRRRVSSKVQ
+283 YMRRRVSDKVL
-294 IVTHLPADAEG
+294 ITTHLPSDAEG

-334 DVYLTSEKQQLYIDI
+334 DVYMTSEKQQIYIDI

-354 GIARKNFKAVFNPG
+354 GIARKNFKTVFNPG

-383 KRIIEEYHDGRI
+383 KRIIEDYHAGRI
-395 FVKESEI
+395 YVKDSEV